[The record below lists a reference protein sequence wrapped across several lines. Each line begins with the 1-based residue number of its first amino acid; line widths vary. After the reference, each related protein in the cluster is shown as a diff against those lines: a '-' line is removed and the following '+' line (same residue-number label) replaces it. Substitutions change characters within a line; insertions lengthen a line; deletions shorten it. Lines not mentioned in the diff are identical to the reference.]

1 MLDWLS
7 LSLGLMLGLLCGG
20 ICIFLL
26 LFRRIQSQQARIL
39 ELTQTEAKH
48 QLLEQQLKQQNEHF
62 ENIAHKILDRNT
74 EKLTSENQQ
83 HLQHLL
89 QPLKERISTFEQ
101 KVEHTYHQESRER
114 FNLQKQIEQLA
125 SLNMQMSEE
134 ARNLTRALKGD
145 NKAQGNWG
153 ELVLT
158 RVLESSGLREGEEFV
173 IQGKDLALS
182 QNGKRLQPD
191 VIIQLPGE
199 KHLII
204 DSKVSLTAYERY
216 LELESEFQ
224 PAALKQHIQSVTNH
238 INQLS
243 DKHYPGINQLNTPDF
258 VLLFMPLEPS
268 FSLALQHKSDL
279 FTFAWEK
286 RIVLVS
292 PTTLL
297 ATLRT
302 VASLW
307 QLEHQNAHAQEIARQ
322 GGALYD
328 KFALFIEEMNKIGAT
343 LNRAAE
349 AHTDAMNKLK
359 NGKGN
364 LMGRAE
370 KLREL
375 GAKTRKQLKL

>member
-1 MLDWLS
+1 MVDWLS
-7 LSLGLMLGLLCGG
+7 LSLGLMLGLLFGG
-20 ICIFLL
+20 IGVFFWLI
-26 LFRRIQSQQARIL
+26 RKIQAQQAHIL
-39 ELTQTEAKH
+39 ELTQTAAKH
-48 QLLEQQLKQQNEHF
+48 QLLEQQLKQQSEHF
-62 ENIAHKILDRNT
+62 ENLAHKILDRNT

-83 HLQHLL
+83 QLQHLL
-89 QPLKERISTFEQ
+89 QPLKERITTFEQ
-101 KVEHTYHQESRER
+101 RVEQAYHEESRER

-125 SLNMQMSEE
+125 SLNVQMSEE

-145 NKAQGNWG
+145 SKIQGNWG

-158 RVLESSGLREGEEFV
+158 RVLESSGLREGEEFI
-173 IQGKDLALS
+173 IQGKDLQLS

-191 VIIQLPGE
+191 VIIQLPGD
-199 KHLII
+199 KHLIV

-216 LELESEFQ
+216 IELEAEFQ
-224 PAALKQHIQSVTNH
+224 PTALKQHIQSITNH

-243 DKHYPGINQLNTPDF
+243 EKHYPGINQLNTPDF

-279 FTFAWEK
+279 FTYAWEK

-328 KFALFIEEMNKIGAT
+328 KFAMFVDEMNKIGSS

-349 AHTDAMNKLK
+349 AHADAMNKLRD
-359 NGKGN
+359 GKGN